1 MSVIRVLR
9 TPQPGTPPQEAR
21 LVERCRRVQLVPAG
35 AATRMS
41 PVAPGLPAQ
50 ARSVAADR
58 YVQVSAATFAAL
70 LALYVSPL
78 LDAPARLVA
87 GPALNAVFAAAAA
100 AACLLGLRSVEDPFE
115 RRFWARLAT
124 GLCLWCAI
132 EAAQALVPAPS
143 RTAWWEAATDTLFLC
158 CCAWLLAGIDSF
170 VAPPSRGTPGN
181 VARLIRPAV
190 FVTTTLGWIAYVVI
204 VPFATST
211 NSPGEDWYARA
222 VLDVVVIGTLLGA
235 GRQHRSHRWKVLQ
248 QWLTGSYALAAAVPI
263 LGAVAVGRPLAL
275 KPDGLSPLLWAVPYA
290 ALVLTARLRHSLPP
304 GPSSEP
310 RTTERSLVASD
321 GTLLV
326 LAACSLPVTHMLNV
340 VAGQAPAD
348 MQSPEGLVVALATLV
363 LGVLA
368 AAEYRRM
375 EIERTRLVHERDEVE
390 LAILQLQKME
400 AIGRLGGG
408 IAHDYNNLLTAI
420 GGYADIV
427 IESLPGSDPTAA
439 AMQQVRAAVDRA
451 SSLTSQ
457 LLVVGR
463 RQRLHLEA
471 TDVNE
476 IIRDLPHAH
485 RYLLA
490 ERTEL
495 HPALAPDLGPAWAD
509 PSQVEQ
515 VILNLVVNARDAMPG
530 GGTITISTAN
540 VVLGDGAPAGWP
552 ESKPGR
558 YVRLEVADSGTGIP
572 DDVLPR
578 IFEPFFTTKPAGS
591 GTGLGLS
598 VVYGIVRQSGGRV
611 SVSTAVGRGTTVTV
625 DLPAAEART
634 AGRVAAGPTLTETG
648 TETVLVAEDEQAVR
662 ELVRSM
668 LLMGGYRVIVA
679 ASGEEALSVAERYD
693 GSIHLLLT
701 DVVMPGMNG
710 RDLAERL
717 VKKRPTIRTMFMTG
731 YTDDAVLRHGVRGG
745 AVTLVPKPFTRQ
757 DLLGAVRRVLD
768 GPAQGP
774 AGLPPAGDV

>member
-1 MSVIRVLR
+1 
-9 TPQPGTPPQEAR
+9 
-21 LVERCRRVQLVPAG
+21 
-35 AATRMS
+35 MS

-50 ARSVAADR
+50 ARAVAADR
-58 YVQVSAATFAAL
+58 YIQVAVPAFAAL
-70 LALYVSPL
+70 LALYASPL

-87 GPALNAVFAAAAA
+87 GPALNAVFAAVAA
-100 AACLLGLRSVEDPFE
+100 AACLIGLHSVEDPFE

-124 GLCLWCAI
+124 GLCVWSAI
-132 EAAQALVPAPS
+132 EVGNALVPASSP
-143 RTAWWEAATDTLFLC
+143 TAWREAATDVLFLFGY
-158 CCAWLLAGIDSF
+158 AWFLSGIDSF
-170 VAPPSRGTPGN
+170 AAPPSRGTPGN
-181 VARLIRPAV
+181 VAALVRPAV
-190 FVTTTLGWIAYVVI
+190 FITTTLGWIAYVVI
-204 VPFATST
+204 VPLATST
-211 NSPGEDWYARA
+211 SSPGADSYARV
-222 VLDVVVIGTLLGA
+222 VLDIVVIGTLLGA
-235 GRQHRSHRWKVLQ
+235 GRQHRPYRWKVLQ
-248 QWLTGSYALAAAVPI
+248 QWLIGAYALTAAVHI
-263 LGAVAVGRPLAL
+263 LGAVFAGRHVDLTPV
-275 KPDGLSPLLWAVPYA
+275 GLSPLLWVVPCT
-290 ALVLTARLRHSLPP
+290 ALVLTARLRHYLPSA
-304 GPSSEP
+304 PSSAP
-310 RTTERSLVASD
+310 LTAGRSLVASD

-326 LAACSLPVTHMLNV
+326 LAAFSLPVTHMLNV
-340 VAGQAPAD
+340 VAARAPAD
-348 MQSPEGLVVALATLV
+348 MQSPQGLVVALATLV

-375 EIERTRLVHERDEVE
+375 EVERTRLVHERGELE
-390 LAILQLQKME
+390 LAILQMQKME

-408 IAHDYNNLLTAI
+408 IAHDFNNLLTAI

-427 IESLPGSDPTAA
+427 LEGLPDSDPTGH
-439 AMQQVRAAVDRA
+439 AMRQVRLAVDRA
-451 SSLTSQ
+451 SALTGQ

-495 HPALAPDLGPAWAD
+495 RPALASDLAPAWAD
-509 PSQVEQ
+509 PAQVEQ
-515 VILNLVVNARDAMPG
+515 VILNLVVNARDAMPDG
-530 GGTITISTAN
+530 GAIRISTAN
-540 VVLGDGAPAGWP
+540 VVHGDGSPAGWP
-552 ESKPGR
+552 ESKSGR
-558 YVRLEVADSGTGIP
+558 YVRIDVADSGMGIP

-598 VVYGIVRQSGGRV
+598 VVYGIIRQSGGRV
-611 SVSTAVGRGTTVTV
+611 SVSTALGRGTTVTV

-634 AGRVAAGPTLTETG
+634 AGRAVAGPTSADTG

-668 LLMGGYRVIVA
+668 LHMGGYRVIVA
-679 ASGEEALSVAERYD
+679 ASGEEALAVAGRYD
-693 GSIHLLLT
+693 GPIHLLLT

-731 YTDDAVLRHGVRGG
+731 YTDDAVLRHGVKGG
-745 AVTLVPKPFTRQ
+745 AVTLVAKPFTRQ

-768 GPAQGP
+768 GPAGGP
-774 AGLPPAGDV
+774 AGITPTGDV